1 MQRKLL
7 FYCGILSSLLY
18 VAMNI
23 FIPMLF
29 EGYNSASQTVSELSA
44 VDTPT
49 RTIWVSLGV
58 AYTLLVIAFGCGV
71 WRSAGWN
78 RYQRIVGIL
87 IFIYGI
93 VSLLWPFAPMHQR
106 EVLAAGGRSLT
117 DTLHISL
124 AIVTVLLMT
133 TAIAFGAAAFG
144 ISFRIY
150 SIATILALVFF
161 GLLTSLDAPKVEANL
176 PTPWAGVWERI
187 NIGVFLLWVIVL
199 AVLLLRREKNID
211 SLIAA
216 D

>member
-1 MQRKLL
+1 MPRKFLL
-7 FYCGILSSLLY
+7 YCGILSSLIY
-18 VAMNI
+18 IAMNI
-23 FIPMLF
+23 FIPLLF

-58 AYTLLVIAFGCGV
+58 VYSLLVIAFGWGV
-71 WRSAGWN
+71 WISAGWN
-78 RYQRIVGIL
+78 RHQRIVGIL

-106 EVLAAGGRSLT
+106 QVLAAGGKSLT

-144 ISFRIY
+144 RSFRIY
-150 SIATILALVFF
+150 SIATILALLLF